1 MTNQSAYDSC
11 NAMKLT
17 DMAHAETIKQLD
29 WLGDKSSFFFPPDSK
44 NERSSISRGMC
55 LFFFGGGSVVDG
67 GNIVGKFHIPI
78 GDLQVM
84 QRFCDDLLA
93 L

>member
-1 MTNQSAYDSC
+1 MECISLVEALILPKKRRFARKSVTNQSAYDSC

-29 WLGDKSSFFFPPDSK
+29 WLGISLLFFFPPIQK

-55 LFFFGGGSVVDG
+55 LFLGGECKV
-67 GNIVGKFHIPI
+67 
-78 GDLQVM
+78 
-84 QRFCDDLLA
+84 
-93 L
+93 